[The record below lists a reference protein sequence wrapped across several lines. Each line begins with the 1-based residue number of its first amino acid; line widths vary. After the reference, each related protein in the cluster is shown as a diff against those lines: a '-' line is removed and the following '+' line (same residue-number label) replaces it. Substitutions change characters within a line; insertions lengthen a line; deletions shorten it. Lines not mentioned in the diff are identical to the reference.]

1 MTDRIAIV
9 SVAGRFPG
17 CGADLGRFWEN
28 VATATDCAREVP
40 PERWILPPG
49 RCTDPRIANPDTV
62 YSTRGYYL
70 EPFLP
75 DLTDLELDL
84 GLVAQLDPLFQLV
97 LDTGN
102 RAWREARTDELDRSR
117 VGIVLGNICLPTDG
131 SSDLC
136 REVLGQKAGLP
147 PGVGTHPLNRYVA
160 GLPAGLLARGLQ
172 LGLGSYTL
180 DAACASS
187 LYAIKLAADE
197 LMAGRAD
204 AMLAGGCSRPD
215 CQYTQMGFAQLRALS
230 VSGRCGPFDTRADGL
245 MVGEGAGIFMLKRLS
260 DAMKQGDRVLG
271 IIASVGLSNDM
282 HGNLLAPAKEG
293 QLRAMRRAYQLADW
307 EPTDVDMIECHA
319 TGTPVGDAIEFESL
333 RELWGKTGWLPGQC
347 PIGSV
352 KSTVGHLLTGAGAA
366 ALTKTLLA
374 MRAEMLPPQA
384 NFASP
389 APGLQFVESPFQVL
403 TKPVK
408 WERRSGHEPRRAA
421 VSGFGFGGVNAHLL
435 LEEWTRIPSRK
446 SSRTSDPPK
455 VAQEM
460 KWKAPPEDGVPPV
473 ASLPVAIVGIGAHFG
488 SSDTARAFQ
497 ERVLGGT
504 AGDPTPKLNGWR
516 LANILSPSGFG
527 IEELQLPID
536 RFRIPPKELEE
547 TLPQQLLMLKVAAA
561 ALDDCH
567 ARVAIPAGD
576 APTTG
581 VFVGLGLD
589 PNTTNYHLR
598 WAVLATEP
606 ASHRDAL
613 ADKASPALS
622 ANRTMGALGSIAAS
636 RIARTFHVGGPSHTV
651 CSEEAS
657 AARAVELGV
666 RALQSCELDRVIVGG
681 VDLACDPRLVL
692 PGKVKTPGEGA
703 AAFVMKR
710 LQDAERDGDRIYATI
725 RGIGVATTPRLARER
740 AEHDAANPFVSAIP
754 FDATGDVGA
763 AGAASAAASLAKACV
778 SLSQEVLPNP
788 PRYWLRDRE
797 DPPRQALVTA
807 SGTDGTHF
815 AILLQEHAK
824 KPAELIANP
833 EFTQPLGG
841 RAEGV
846 FLVDGES
853 PEVLLKGLD
862 RLANFVSQASH
873 DAVSAMLGRSVVD
886 TSMVMPPPR
895 PARNIESLARAW
907 FKESPP
913 NRVKKLAVSCVARST
928 DELSEQIAFAK
939 DSLSANPGS
948 PFPVTAKPTLR
959 DRVFYSPQPLGMK
972 GKIAFVFPGSGN
984 HFDGMGRDL
993 SAQWPDILRRQQS
1006 ENELLR
1012 SQFAPE
1018 HFWTGRADQAPPRE
1032 LMFGQVTVGSLVSD
1046 IAVSLGIRCD
1056 AMIGLSLGESA
1067 GLFGI
1072 RAWPAR
1078 DRMFRRMQAS
1088 TLFVSDLAPPY
1099 DAARAHW
1106 GIPLAEDVDWV
1117 IGVVAVS
1124 ADDVLAVLRPGLRA
1138 YLLIVNTPNEC
1149 VIGGLRADVEKLAVV
1164 LGKSVTALTGV
1175 TLAHCEAARTVE
1187 IPYRELH
1194 TLPVTVPAGVTV
1206 YSGAWGKSYKLAD
1219 KTCAESITAG
1229 LLATIDVP
1237 AVVTAAYRDGV
1248 RAFVEVG
1255 PGNSCVRMIDAILG
1269 EQPHL
1274 ARAAHAAKQDAVS
1287 QILRLVAHLAADRFP
1302 VNLAALYG
1310 QESRCSTHQEK
1321 ASSSR
1326 NLLVIP
1332 VGGGAAA
1339 MPFSTT
1345 VATPA
1350 PPPGPTPMP
1359 VIVPTPTPVFVTT
1372 PAPVPIFDP
1381 ALVATPQ
1388 PRAVPVA
1395 VPPPVAAPP
1404 SPVAIPSPPTA
1415 LPAPPIVAESS
1426 PADRV
1431 ADVQILAMQA
1441 QEAFLRVNQGYVQT
1455 AAGIVRFQ
1463 TQLIEALAG
1472 VGGLESV
1479 VRNQES
1485 GVRSQESSSTPD
1497 TRHPTPDFVPR
1508 SLTYQ
1513 ECCAFAAGKVADAL
1527 GSRFAEVDT
1536 FPTRVRLPD
1545 GPLQLVDCITL
1556 IEGEPLSMTRGR
1568 VVTEH
1573 TVRSDRWYLEAGRI
1587 PTAIS
1592 VEAGQADLFLS
1603 GYLGIDFQTRGLA
1616 VYRLLDAVVS
1626 FQRGLPMLGEKI
1638 VYDIHIDEFVKQGDS
1653 WIFRFWFDGTINGE
1667 PFIRMRN
1674 GVAGFFTA
1682 AALAA
1687 GKGIVQTALDKRRI
1701 PGKRPSDWRELVP
1714 QRECSLSPKQVD
1726 ALRTGDLATAFGPEF
1741 AALRLR
1747 TPATLPSGMLRLVD
1761 RVPLIDPNG
1770 GRFGI
1775 GFVRAEFDIHPDD
1788 WFLTCHFVD
1797 DMVMPGTLMYECC
1810 LHTLRVLLMRMGWVG
1825 EAGEVVCEPVPGIDS
1840 RLKCRGQVLSSTKTV
1855 TYEVTVKELDF
1866 RPEPYCIADALM
1878 YADGKPIVEITNMTL
1893 RMSGLSRE
1901 KLEGYW
1907 SSLSRDPKG
1916 SVPAP
1921 ATLASGSRLNN
1932 VLYDK
1937 AKILAYSNGKP
1948 SEAFGEPYTI
1958 FDNDSI
1964 IARLPGPP
1972 FQFLDCVTAVT
1983 GEPFVMKAGAACETQ
1998 YQVPPDEWYFQEN
2011 RGERMPFAV
2020 LLEIALQP
2028 CGWLAA
2034 YCGSALTSPEDLSF
2048 RNLGGKAVQHRVVT
2062 PSTGLLTV
2070 NVKMTSV
2077 SRSAGMVIQH
2087 YEMRVRDSVGLVYE
2101 GTTYFGFF
2109 SKPALAN
2116 QVGIRDAKIPWPTEG
2131 ERLLAEKGSLPK
2143 TVPFPGP
2150 MLRMVDRIDAFLPRG
2165 GAAGLGLI
2173 VGKIAVDPE
2182 FWFFKAHFYQD
2193 PVWPGSLGVES
2204 FLQLLKYVAWQRWRC
2219 APPEGYQ
2226 TVAINKPHSW
2236 VYRGQVLPTDKEVTV
2251 VLEVTAADDDAQR
2264 LCANGFLIVDERV
2277 IYQMTDFTLE

>member
-40 PERWILPPG
+40 TERWILPPG
-49 RCTDPRIANPDTV
+49 QCTDPRIANPDTV

-70 EPFLP
+70 DPFLP
-75 DLTDLELDL
+75 DLTDLDLDL

-102 RAWREARTDELDRSR
+102 RAWREARTDKLDRSR
-117 VGIVLGNICLPTDG
+117 VGVVLGNICLPTDG
-131 SSDLC
+131 ASDLC
-136 REVLGQKAGLP
+136 REILGQKVGLP

-160 GLPAGLLARGLQ
+160 GLPAGLLARGLR

-197 LMAGRAD
+197 LIAGRAD

-230 VSGRCGPFDTRADGL
+230 VSGRCGPFDTGADGL
-245 MVGEGAGIFMLKRLS
+245 MVGEGAGVFVLKRLT
-260 DAMKQGDRVLG
+260 DAMRQGDRVLG

-293 QLRAMRRAYQLADW
+293 QLRAMRRAYQLAEW

-319 TGTPVGDAIEFESL
+319 TGTPVGDAIEFDSL
-333 RELWGKTGWLPGQC
+333 RELWGESGWVPGQC
-347 PIGSV
+347 AIGSV

-366 ALTKTLLA
+366 ALTKALLA
-374 MRAEMLPPQA
+374 IRAEMLPPQA

-389 APGLQFVESPFQVL
+389 AEGLRYADGPFQVL
-403 TKPVK
+403 TKPAK
-408 WERRSGHEPRRAA
+408 WVRRVAHEPRRAA

-446 SSRTSDPPK
+446 ARATSEAPK
-455 VAQEM
+455 LVMTHEI
-460 KWKAPPEDGVPPV
+460 KWKPPAAADVPAVAGV
-473 ASLPVAIVGIGAHFG
+473 PVAIVGLGAHFG
-488 SSDTARAFQ
+488 SADTLQAFQ
-497 ERVLGGT
+497 ERALSGNPGE
-504 AGDPTPKLNGWR
+504 PSPKSNGWK
-516 LANILSPSGFG
+516 LANGVSPPGFG
-527 IEELQLPID
+527 IEELRLPID

-547 TLPQQLLMLKVAAA
+547 TLPQQLLMLKVATA
-561 ALDDCH
+561 ALDDCR
-567 ARVAIPAGD
+567 AQDKPDAGD
-576 APTTG
+576 ASSTG

-598 WAVLATEP
+598 WAVLAAESGRQQEGSTG
-606 ASHRDAL
+606 
-613 ADKASPALS
+613 DKASPPLS
-622 ANRTMGALGSIAAS
+622 ANRTMGALGSVAAS
-636 RIARTFHVGGPSHTV
+636 RIARTFHIGGPSHTV

-666 RALQSCELDRVIVGG
+666 RALQTGELDRVIVGG
-681 VDLACDPRLVL
+681 VDLACDPRIVL
-692 PGKVKTPGEGA
+692 PGKVMTPGEGA

-710 LQDAERDGDRIYATI
+710 LEDAERDGDRIYATI
-725 RGIGVATTPRLARER
+725 RGVGVATDARTARER
-740 AEHDAANPFVSAIP
+740 AEHDAADPYETAVP
-754 FDATGDVGA
+754 FDAARDVGE

-778 SLSQEVLPNP
+778 SLWQELLTDP
-788 PRYWLRDRE
+788 PRFWLRDRAE
-797 DPPRQALVTA
+797 KPRRAVVTA
-807 SGTDGTHF
+807 SGADGSHF
-815 AILLQEHAK
+815 AILLEEHAK
-824 KPAELIANP
+824 KPADLAAKP
-833 EFTQPLGG
+833 DSGQPLGA
-841 RAEGV
+841 RSEAV
-846 FLVDGES
+846 FVVDGES
-853 PEVLLKGLD
+853 PTALLAGLE
-862 RLANFVSQASH
+862 RLSVFVDQARS
-873 DAVSAMLGRSVVD
+873 DAPPTMVGRSMID
-886 TSMVMPPPR
+886 TLLPTSRPPR

-907 FKESPP
+907 FRESLPS
-913 NRVKKLAVSCVARST
+913 RGKKFAVSCVARST
-928 DELSEQIAFAK
+928 DELAEQIAFAK
-939 DSLSANPGS
+939 ESLSANPAL
-948 PFPVTAKPTLR
+948 PFPPTARPALR
-959 DRVFYSPQPLGMK
+959 DRVFYSPHPLGPK
-972 GKIAFVFPGSGN
+972 GKVAFVFPGSGN
-984 HFDGMGRDL
+984 QFDGMGRDL
-993 SAQWPDILRRQQS
+993 SAQWPEIMRQQQS

-1018 HFWTGRADQAPPRE
+1018 HFWTGRADEAPPRE
-1032 LMFGQVTVGSLVSD
+1032 MMFGQVTVGSLVSD

-1072 RAWPAR
+1072 RAWQTR
-1078 DRMFRRMQAS
+1078 DRMFLRMQQS

-1099 DAARAHW
+1099 DAARKHW
-1106 GIPLAEDVDWV
+1106 SIPPDEDVEWI

-1124 ADDVLAVLRPGLRA
+1124 PDDVLAVLRPGLRA

-1149 VIGGLRADVEKLAVV
+1149 VIGGLRPDVVKLAVV

-1175 TLAHCEAARTVE
+1175 TLAHCEAGHAVE

-1194 TLPVTVPAGVTV
+1194 TLPVTVPAGVTT
-1206 YSGAWGKSYKLAD
+1206 YSGAWGKSYKPND

-1229 LLATIDVP
+1229 LLTTIDVP
-1237 AVVTAAYRDGV
+1237 AVIKAAYRDGV

-1255 PGNSCVRMIDAILG
+1255 PGNSCVRMIDAILVD
-1269 EQPHL
+1269 QPHL
-1274 ARAAHAAKQDAVS
+1274 ARAAHAAKQDALS
-1287 QILRLVAHLAADRFP
+1287 QMLRLVAHLAAERLP

-1310 QESRCSTHQEK
+1310 QESRCSAHQEK
-1321 ASSSR
+1321 ADTAR
-1326 NLLVIP
+1326 KELVIP
-1332 VGGGAAA
+1332 VGGATNSPPAEG
-1339 MPFSTT
+1339 S
-1345 VATPA
+1345 VAIPEPA
-1350 PPPGPTPMP
+1350 L
-1359 VIVPTPTPVFVTT
+1359 VPTPVPVLVPTPQPVFVAT
-1372 PAPVPIFDP
+1372 PAPVPIYDP
-1381 ALVATPQ
+1381 ALVATPK
-1388 PRAVPVA
+1388 PRSVPGPIYPVAVA
-1395 VPPPVAAPP
+1395 VPP
-1404 SPVAIPSPPTA
+1404 
-1415 LPAPPIVAESS
+1415 LPAPPVVEGDVVS
-1426 PADRV
+1426 PAV
-1431 ADVQILAMQA
+1431 AAANVQILAMQA
-1441 QEAFLRVNQGYVQT
+1441 QEAFLRVNQGFIDT

-1463 TQLIEALAG
+1463 TELIGALAG
-1472 VGGLESV
+1472 RSTFSREPVASAPGTAALASGLRLNDE
-1479 VRNQES
+1479 
-1485 GVRSQESSSTPD
+1485 
-1497 TRHPTPDFVPR
+1497 VPR
-1508 SLTYQ
+1508 ALTYEQ
-1513 ECCAFAAGKVADAL
+1513 CCAFAAGKVADAL
-1527 GSRFAEVDT
+1527 GERFAEVDS

-1545 GPLQLVDCITL
+1545 GPLQLVDCITS
-1556 IEGEPLSMTRGR
+1556 IEGEPLSMTHGS

-1573 TVRSDRWYLEAGRI
+1573 AVRSDRWYLESGRI
-1587 PTAIS
+1587 PTAVA
-1592 VEAGQADLFLS
+1592 VEAGQADLFLA

-1626 FQRGLPMLGEKI
+1626 FQRGLPVVGETV
-1638 VYDIHIDEFVKQGDS
+1638 VYDIHIDKFVKQGES

-1667 PFIRMRN
+1667 PFIRMRD

-1687 GKGIVQTALDKRRI
+1687 GKGIVQTALDKRQI
-1701 PGKRPSDWRELVP
+1701 PGKRPADWSDLVP
-1714 QRECSLSPKQVD
+1714 QRECSLSPEQVD
-1726 ALRTGDLATAFGPEF
+1726 ALRAGDLAAAFGPEF
-1741 AALRLR
+1741 ASLPLRS
-1747 TPATLPSGMLRLVD
+1747 PATIPSGMLRLVD
-1761 RVPLIDPNG
+1761 RVPSINPTG
-1770 GRFGI
+1770 GRFGT

-1810 LHTLRVLLMRMGWVG
+1810 LHTLRVFLMRMGWVG
-1825 EAGEVVCEPVPGIDS
+1825 EASEVVHEPVPGIDS
-1840 RLKCRGQVLSSTKTV
+1840 RLKCRGQVIASTKTV
-1855 TYEVTVKELDF
+1855 TYEVTVKELGYG
-1866 RPEPYCIADALM
+1866 PEPFCIADALM
-1878 YADGKPIVEITNMTL
+1878 YADGKPIVEITNMSL
-1893 RMSGLSRE
+1893 RMSGLTRE

-1907 SSLSRDPKG
+1907 
-1916 SVPAP
+1916 
-1921 ATLASGSRLNN
+1921 ASGGRESAVLEQPAHTGRSP

-1948 SEAFGEPYTI
+1948 SEAFGEPYTV

-1983 GEPFVMKAGAACETQ
+1983 GEPFVMKAGASCETQ
-1998 YQVPPDEWYFQEN
+1998 YEVPPDEWYFRDN

-2048 RNLGGKAVQHRVVT
+2048 RNLGGKAIQHRAVT
-2062 PSTGLLTV
+2062 PKTGLLTV
-2070 NVKMTSV
+2070 DVKMTSV

-2087 YEMRVRDSVGLVYE
+2087 YEMRVRDRVGVVYE

-2131 ERLLAEKGSLPK
+2131 ERLLAETGTLP
-2143 TVPFPGP
+2143 TTTPFPAP

-2193 PVWPGSLGVES
+2193 PVWPGSLGLES
-2204 FLQLLKYVAWQRWRC
+2204 FLQLLKYVAWKRWRC

-2226 TVAINKPHSW
+2226 TVALNKPHSW

-2264 LCANGFLIVDERV
+2264 LTANGFLIVDERV

>member
-28 VATATDCAREVP
+28 VAGAADCSREVP
-40 PERWILPPG
+40 PDRWILPPG

-70 EPFLP
+70 DQFLP
-75 DLTDLELDL
+75 DLTDLDLDL
-84 GLVAQLDPLFQLV
+84 GLVGQLDPLFQLV

-102 RAWREARTDELDRSR
+102 RAWREARTDKLDRSR

-136 REVLGQKAGLP
+136 REILGQKVGLHASA
-147 PGVGTHPLNRYVA
+147 GTHPLNRYVA
-160 GLPAGLLARGLQ
+160 GLPAGLLARGLR

-197 LMAGRAD
+197 LIAGRAD

-245 MVGEGAGIFMLKRLS
+245 MVGEGAGVFVLKRLT
-260 DAMKQGDRVLG
+260 DALRQGDRVLG
-271 IIASVGLSNDM
+271 VIASVGLSNDM

-293 QLRAMRRAYQLADW
+293 QLRAMRRAYQLAEW

-319 TGTPVGDAIEFESL
+319 TGTPVGDAIEFDSL
-333 RELWGKTGWLPGQC
+333 RELWGESGWVPGQC

-366 ALTKTLLA
+366 ALTKVLLA
-374 MRAEMLPPQA
+374 IRAEMLPPQA
-384 NFASP
+384 NFATP
-389 APGLQFVESPFQVL
+389 AHGLRYANGPFKVL
-403 TKPVK
+403 TKPEK
-408 WERRSGHEPRRAA
+408 WERRVAHEPRRAA

-446 SSRTSDPPK
+446 VSTSTDSQIVAMAHRARWKPPTH
-455 VAQEM
+455 
-460 KWKAPPEDGVPPV
+460 PGTSPV
-473 ASLPVAIVGIGAHFG
+473 AAIPVAIVGIGSHFG
-488 SSDTARAFQ
+488 SADSTRAFQ
-497 ERVLGGT
+497 ERTLSGDPGT
-504 AGDPTPKLNGWR
+504 PTPKVNGWK
-516 LANILSPSGFG
+516 LANASSPAGFG
-527 IEELQLPID
+527 IEELQLPTD

-561 ALDDCH
+561 ALDDCR
-567 ARVAIPAGD
+567 ARVAFPAGD

-598 WAVLATEP
+598 WAVLAQESGVGSQSS
-606 ASHRDAL
+606 ASIC
-613 ADKASPALS
+613 PPLS
-622 ANRTMGALGSIAAS
+622 ANRTMGALGSVAAS

-666 RALQSCELDRVIVGG
+666 RALQSGELDRVIVGG
-681 VDLACDPRLVL
+681 VDLACDPRTVL

-710 LQDAERDGDRIYATI
+710 LEDAERDGDRIYATI
-725 RGIGVATTPRLARER
+725 RGIGVATDARTALER
-740 AEHDAANPFVSAIP
+740 AEHDAADLYETAVRFNAVHDI
-754 FDATGDVGA
+754 GE
-763 AGAASAAASLAKACV
+763 AGAASAAASLVKACV
-778 SLSQEVLPNP
+778 GLWQEVQPDP
-788 PRYWLRDRE
+788 ARFWLRDRDE
-797 DPPRQALVTA
+797 KPRRAKVTA
-807 SGTDGTHF
+807 SGADGTHF
-815 AILLQEHAK
+815 AILLEEQPK
-824 KPAELIANP
+824 KPGEITPNP
-833 EFTQPLGG
+833 EFSQPLGA
-841 RAEGV
+841 RLEGV
-846 FLVDGES
+846 FLVDGDS
-853 PEVLLKGLD
+853 PATLLAAIE
-862 RLANFVSQASH
+862 RLAAFVKRAIPEPQ
-873 DAVSAMLGRSVVD
+873 VTTPGRSSLD
-886 TSMVMPPPR
+886 TSFVLGKPLQQPK
-895 PARNIESLARAW
+895 NIESLAREW
-907 FKESPP
+907 FRETPP
-913 NRVKKLAVSCVARST
+913 NRVQKLAVSFVARTT
-928 DELSEQIAFAK
+928 DELTEQIAFAK
-939 DSLSANPGS
+939 DSLTANPGS
-948 PFPVTAKPTLR
+948 PFPPTAKPALR
-959 DRVFYSPQPLGMK
+959 DRVFYSPHPLGPK
-972 GKIAFVFPGSGN
+972 GKVAFVFPGSGN

-993 SAQWPDILRRQQS
+993 SAQWPDVLRRQQS

-1012 SQFAPE
+1012 SQFAPD
-1018 HFWTGRADQAPPRE
+1018 HFWTGRAAEAPPRE
-1032 LMFGQVTVGSLVSD
+1032 MMFGQVTVGSLVSD

-1072 RAWPAR
+1072 RAWQTR
-1078 DRMFRRMQAS
+1078 DRMFRRMQQS

-1099 DAARAHW
+1099 DAARKHW
-1106 GIPLAEDVDWV
+1106 GISADDDVEWV

-1124 ADDVLAVLRPGLRA
+1124 PDDVLAVLRPGLRA
-1138 YLLIVNTPNEC
+1138 YLLIVNTPTEC
-1149 VIGGLRADVEKLAVV
+1149 VIGGLRSDVTKLAVV

-1175 TLAHCEAARTVE
+1175 TLAHCEAGRTVE

-1194 TLPVTVPAGVTV
+1194 TLPVTAPSGTTI
-1206 YSGAWGKSYKLAD
+1206 YSGAWGKSYKPGE

-1237 AVVTAAYRDGV
+1237 AVIETAYRDGV
-1248 RAFVEVG
+1248 RAFIEVG

-1269 EQPHL
+1269 DRPHM

-1287 QILRLVAHLAADRFP
+1287 QILRLVANLAAERLP

-1310 QESRCSTHQEK
+1310 TESRCVAHQEK
-1321 ASSSR
+1321 ADSTR
-1326 NLLVIP
+1326 NFVVIP
-1332 VGGGAAA
+1332 VGGTASVTPVVHVPA
-1339 MPFSTT
+1339 SVTT
-1345 VATPA
+1345 PDPNLIA
-1350 PPPGPTPMP
+1350 TPMP
-1359 VIVPTPTPVFVTT
+1359 IVMPTPVPVFVPT

-1381 ALVATPQ
+1381 ALIATPM
-1388 PRAVPVA
+1388 
-1395 VPPPVAAPP
+1395 PPAESAP
-1404 SPVAIPSPPTA
+1404 A
-1415 LPAPPIVAESS
+1415 SS
-1426 PADRV
+1426 PAYQEV
-1431 ADVQILAMQA
+1431 GEWYSPAETAANVQTLAMEAQA
-1441 QEAFLRVNQGYVQT
+1441 AFLRVNQSYIET
-1455 AAGIVRFQ
+1455 AAGIIRFQ
-1463 TQLIEALAG
+1463 TQLIEAMSWRAG
-1472 VGGLESV
+1472 DVSPLFSLPNRGLTSPA
-1479 VRNQES
+1479 RQ
-1485 GVRSQESSSTPD
+1485 D
-1497 TRHPTPDFVPR
+1497 VPR
-1508 SLTYQ
+1508 SLTYE

-1527 GSRFAEVDT
+1527 GERFAEVDT

-1556 IEGEPLSMTRGR
+1556 IEGEPLSMTKGR

-1626 FQRGLPMLGEKI
+1626 FQRGLPKLGEKI

-1687 GKGIVQTALDKRRI
+1687 GKGIVQTTLDKKQL
-1701 PGKRPSDWRELVP
+1701 PGKRPSDWRDLVP
-1714 QRECSLSPKQVD
+1714 QRECSLSPEQVD
-1726 ALRTGDLATAFGPEF
+1726 ALRAGDLATAFGPAF

-1840 RLKCRGQVLSSTKTV
+1840 RLKCRGQVLASTKTV
-1855 TYEVTVKELDF
+1855 TYEVTVKEVGY

-1907 SSLSRDPKG
+1907 TTVSRDPKG

-1921 ATLASGSRLNN
+1921 AALASGSRLNK

-1972 FQFLDCVTAVT
+1972 FQFLDCVTDVT

-2048 RNLGGKAVQHRVVT
+2048 RNLGGKAIQHRIVT

-2116 QVGIRDAKIPWPTEG
+2116 QVGIRDAKIPWPTDG
-2131 ERLLAEKGSLPK
+2131 ERLLAEKGTLPD

-2150 MLRMVDRIDAFLPRG
+2150 MLRMVDRIDAFLPKG

-2219 APPEGYQ
+2219 APPDGYQ

-2264 LCANGFLIVDERV
+2264 LTANGFLIVDERV